1 MKETKSKIIIRERN
15 ETKSVSI
22 RSDVKLDV
30 FSNITEKW
38 QSLIDTV
45 AKIVDVPSGLIMR
58 LNEDTIEV
66 LLKSQTDGN
75 PYHAG
80 EKADLIYGLYCETV
94 IGTQDELLVPDATKS
109 TVWGKN
115 NPDVDINMISYLG
128 YPINW
133 PDGKVFGT
141 VCLLDNKEN
150 SFNDNFK
157 KLLYLTKKHIESDLQ
172 LIFSKLEL
180 EDLNK
185 SLEETGDIKTR
196 FLSLISHDVRGGIGT
211 LNEFLKLIITK
222 FDTYEKDKL
231 KKDLISLNHM
241 TNSAFMVLENLLSW
255 SKNDLLHLEPEKK
268 QINVIEMV
276 DSLLSFFKLSINMKN
291 IEVVQDYDDHNIMVF
306 ADENMLRTS
315 LRNILSNAVKFNK
328 TQGKIRIQIS
338 KKGGHTLI
346 AIEDTGIG
354 MDRETIE
361 NLFTYSGAHQHSG
374 TSGESSSGLGLFLTK
389 DFLEKNDIS
398 VQVKSKIN
406 IGTTFELTI

>member
-1 MKETKSKIIIRERN
+1 MKEKKSRITIREKN

-22 RSDVKLDV
+22 QSDVKLDV
-30 FSNITEKW
+30 FSDITEKW
-38 QSLIDTV
+38 QSLLDTV

-94 IGTQDELLVPDATKS
+94 IGTQEELLVPDATKS

-180 EDLNK
+180 EELNK
-185 SLEETGDIKTR
+185 NLNETGDIKTR

-268 QINVIEMV
+268 QLNVVEML
-276 DSLLSFFKLSINMKN
+276 DGLLSFFKLSINMKN
-291 IEVVQDYDDHNIMVF
+291 IEVVQEYDDHKIMVF

>member
-1 MKETKSKIIIRERN
+1 MKEKKSKITIRETN
-15 ETKSVSI
+15 KTKLVSI
-22 RSDVKLDV
+22 NPDIKPEI
-30 FSNITEKW
+30 FSAITEKW
-38 QSLIDTV
+38 QSLLDTV
-45 AKIVDVPSGLIMR
+45 AKVVNVPSGLIMR

-66 LLKSQTDGN
+66 FLKSQTDGN

-94 IGTQDELLVPDATKS
+94 IGTQKELLVTDATKS
-109 TVWGKN
+109 PVWRKN

-172 LIFSKLEL
+172 LFFSKLEL
-180 EDLNK
+180 EELNK
-185 SLEETGDIKTR
+185 NLKETGGIKTR

-211 LNEFLKLIITK
+211 LNEFLKLMITK
-222 FDTYEKDKL
+222 FDTYERDKL
-231 KKDLISLNHM
+231 KKDLISLNQM
-241 TNSAFMVLENLLSW
+241 TNAAFILLENLLNW

-268 QINVIEMV
+268 QLNVVEMI
-276 DSLLSFFKLSINMKN
+276 DSLLSFFKLSIKMKN
-291 IEVVQDYDDHNIMVF
+291 IEVVQDYYDHHIMVF
-306 ADENMLRTS
+306 ADENMLRSS

-328 TQGKIRIQIS
+328 NQGKITIQIS
-338 KKGGHTLI
+338 KKEDHTII

-354 MDRETIE
+354 MDRETKE
-361 NLFTYSGAHQHSG
+361 NLFSYSGLHTPSG
-374 TSGESSSGLGLFLTK
+374 SAGESSSGLGLFLTK
-389 DFLEKNDIS
+389 DFLEKNDIT
-398 VQVKSKIN
+398 VQVQSEMNK
-406 IGTTFELTI
+406 GTTFELTI

>member
-338 KKGGHTLI
+338 KKGGHTI
-346 AIEDTGIG
+346 ISIEDTGIG